1 MGEKTS
7 ERMKS
12 RMGDLMP
19 SETIEEREL
28 REKIYNTFLTIL
40 MLEKDDDIVIKTRDE
55 KIVLRRIE

>member
-1 MGEKTS
+1 
-7 ERMKS
+7 MKS